1 MAGIGFELN
10 KLFDKQGITAKVRAY
25 GYARLVVSGPMI
37 LGVVLLLGIMY
48 LSTRGGATRGE
59 RELLISMF
67 TYALLFSLIA
77 SSVLSII
84 VTRYMADMLY
94 SKRTWAVMPA
104 FYGTIL
110 LTLLFAGTAYGVF
123 LFFSG
128 IPFAYQVMSLLLFLT
143 LLVVWIEMTFL
154 TAIREYRSVMLTFA
168 AAVGMGRLWMDGG
181 PLFPVDC
188 PILS

>member
-1 MAGIGFELN
+1 M
-10 KLFDKQGITAKVRAY
+10 RAY
-25 GYARLVVSGPMI
+25 GYAGLVVSGPMI

-168 AAVGMGRLWMDGG
+168 A
-181 PLFPVDC
+181 
-188 PILS
+188 